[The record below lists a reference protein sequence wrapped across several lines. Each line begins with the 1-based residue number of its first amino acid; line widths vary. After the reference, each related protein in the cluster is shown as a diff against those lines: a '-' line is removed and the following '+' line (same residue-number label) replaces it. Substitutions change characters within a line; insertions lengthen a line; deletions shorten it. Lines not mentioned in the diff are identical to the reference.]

1 MNPIVYI
8 GDLDDPEI
16 HWDED
21 WKPNKP
27 TRISPFF
34 PPLELS
40 SLELEEKISMG
51 AYVGKQTV
59 WGAWVARVAR
69 VAKQDIIE
77 FFIKHFPEE
86 GRIQLGRSPWMLER
100 MQELSNFIAGLEKEK
115 EYALVVFDL

>member
-1 MNPIVYI
+1 MNPVVYI

-27 TRISPFF
+27 MRISPFF
-34 PPLELS
+34 PPRGALELS
-40 SLELEEKISMG
+40 SLELEEKISKG
-51 AYVGKQTV
+51 EYVGKETV
-59 WGAWVARVAR
+59 WGAWVARVA
-69 VAKQDIIE
+69 KKDILE

-86 GRIQLGRSPWMLER
+86 GRFQIVRSPWMMER

-115 EYALVVFDL
+115 EYALVVFEP